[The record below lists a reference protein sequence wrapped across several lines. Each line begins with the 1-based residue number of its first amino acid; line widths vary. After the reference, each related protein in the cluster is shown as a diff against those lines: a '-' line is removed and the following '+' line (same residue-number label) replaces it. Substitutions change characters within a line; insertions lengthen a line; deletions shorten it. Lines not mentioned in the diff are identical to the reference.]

1 MMVPDGGS
9 VRVPNQQHG
18 RPRKGTM
25 STTRNVVGL
34 WIGQLAALVLY
45 SHGSPNDGKT
55 VVGKDQFGQSVWRV
69 LDYIAR
75 LRGYYDGTR
84 RA

>member
-9 VRVPNQQHG
+9 VRVPNQQHE
-18 RPRKGTM
+18 RPRKSTM

-45 SHGSPNDGKT
+45 SHASPIK
-55 VVGKDQFGQSVWRV
+55 
-69 LDYIAR
+69 
-75 LRGYYDGTR
+75 
-84 RA
+84 